1 MTRRSVLVLIMLA
14 GFAAAKAQQAPSP
27 AASAAGQAPS
37 SAAPTLSL
45 EDVVKEALAKNP
57 AVQSAWH
64 AYQAQL
70 HRVPQVKSL
79 PDPKLSVGWMGNAAP
94 FSVQQGDPSSYRG
107 VSAMQELPFPG
118 KLHLRGEI
126 ANEEAQAARWE
137 YEAQRRRIAAEV
149 KAAYYDL
156 YFNDKALAIT
166 LKNKDLLG
174 KLSRIS
180 EARYRVGKGIQQDVL
195 RSQTELSLLLEK
207 ITVLEQQRNTAQAR
221 LNTLLSRNPDSPIPI
236 ATDFEPGSLNYS
248 LASLSDLARAND
260 TGLQREQRMIQREQ
274 LAANLAHKEVYP
286 DLGVAYMYEQRPA
299 MPDMHGFTFT
309 VNIPV
314 FSGSKQREAVKEAA
328 ENRASA
334 QQAQAARQ
342 NDLNFELRQQYL
354 AAKASEDL
362 FRLYERAVVPQA
374 SLALE
379 SSMSAY
385 QVGSADFATVLANFS
400 NVLQYQIEYYRE
412 VASFETALA
421 RMEPLV
427 GVDLTSSG
435 ARAAASAS
443 PESPEGDRQ

>member
-1 MTRRSVLVLIMLA
+1 MMLA
-14 GFAAAKAQQAPSP
+14 FLAGASAQQTNGPTTPAQAP
-27 AASAAGQAPS
+27 AAQTHPS
-37 SAAPTLSL
+37 GASLSL
-45 EDVVKEALAKNP
+45 EDVVKEALDKNP

-64 AYQAQL
+64 AYQAQR
-70 HRVPQVKSL
+70 HRVPQAKSL
-79 PDPKLSVGWMGNAAP
+79 PDPKVSVGWMGNAAP

-107 VSAMQELPFPG
+107 VSAMQEVPFPG
-118 KLHLRGEI
+118 KLHLRGKI
-126 ANEEAQAARWE
+126 ADQDAEAARWD

-156 YFNDKALAIT
+156 YFYDKALAIT

-195 RSQTELSLLLEK
+195 RSQTELSLLLQK
-207 ITVLEQQRNTAQAR
+207 ITVLEQQRDTAQAR
-221 LNTLLSRNPDSPIPI
+221 LNTLLSRNPDAPLPQL
-236 ATDFEPGSLNYS
+236 ADFEPGSLNYS
-248 LASLSDLARAND
+248 LASLSDLAHAND
-260 TGLQREQRMIQREQ
+260 TGLQREQRMIERSQ
-274 LAANLAHKEVYP
+274 LATNLAHKEVYP

-309 VNIPV
+309 VDIPV
-314 FSGSKQREAVKEAA
+314 FSRAKQHEAAKEAI

-334 QQAQAARQ
+334 QQARAARQ
-342 NDLNFELRQQYL
+342 NDLNFELREQYL

-362 FRLYERAVVPQA
+362 FHLYERAVVPQA

-385 QVGSADFATVLANFS
+385 QVGGADFATVLANFS
-400 NVLQYQIEYYRE
+400 NVLQYQVEYYRE

-427 GVDLTSSG
+427 GVDLTAAG
-435 ARAAASAS
+435 AVTVASTPGAKT
-443 PESPEGDRQ
+443 EGEIQ